1 MIDASLWSCLQ
12 YMCYSIGAMASPG
25 MLQILTNSSR
35 ITSRRS
41 LRVLELLLSVAI
53 LGLVLAPRGS
63 GG

>member
-1 MIDASLWSCLQ
+1 MT
-12 YMCYSIGAMASPG
+12 
-25 MLQILTNSSR
+25 ILTNSNR
-35 ITSRRS
+35 IISGLG

>member
-1 MIDASLWSCLQ
+1 MIDASLGSCLQ
-12 YMCYSIGAMASPG
+12 YMCYSLGAMVSLS

-35 ITSRRS
+35 ITSRLG

>member
-1 MIDASLWSCLQ
+1 
-12 YMCYSIGAMASPG
+12 
-25 MLQILTNSSR
+25 MLTILTNSNR
-35 ITSRRS
+35 IIGAWG